1 LKEAIEVLQNEIGV
15 IRTHIRKMARLTD
28 ECQIDLVRDWPKKV
42 AVLELAIK
50 RLLKLEVANDS
61 TSTNNER
68 DEINRLAN
76 GALESLSN
84 RNLVMLKLLIDDI
97 LRLTTPVS

>member
-1 LKEAIEVLQNEIGV
+1 MKEAIEVLQNEIGV